1 MDFMGH
7 LNVRIDNVAKG
18 YTIYKVYKEIT
29 PITLDHGIHFFF
41 LLFFIIYFS
50 TKKIGTYEPDL

>member
-1 MDFMGH
+1 MGH

-41 LLFFIIYFS
+41 FFFSLFIFPQR
-50 TKKIGTYEPDL
+50 K